1 MLETINIEGKR
12 ILYLTKN
19 PILIERQLAGEDIE
33 PVNEDSLLD
42 RVSTDAYPTKACF
55 RFDEEYMASK
65 ALTGLRLSNS
75 SPIPD
80 DAIRRGN
87 FGGIVAGRSF
97 GSGSSREHFPWSLK
111 AAGIKV
117 IIASSVERICAQNCQ
132 NIGLPYI
139 EGNPY
144 LYATRLVNEGVLPLS
159 EATRGLDP
167 ISAAI
172 VSAGGLFPFLRQ
184 YQDNPGIIPK
194 PETGTRPMTAPEK
207 IIAKHMGILYVKPGD
222 LGFIDVDH
230 RYSYEIFFPMSY
242 SILQK
247 QISNAV
253 IKDPDSVY
261 LFYDHSLLDSSPDA
275 YSLAQQMRSIARK
288 EGFTLYD
295 GNREQGTE
303 GICHTVMLERYLKP
317 GDVSTG
323 TDSHTCSLGLGAL
336 PVGVGSTEWGA
347 ALWAKKIRMS
357 VPPTINFELRGLP
370 PSGTMAKDIMLYILS
385 RDTIRSGG
393 GIGRIFLF
401 SGTTLD
407 ILPVDEQFVFS
418 NMTVEGGG
426 YTGYVEMNRMLA
438 EYFMERHHLSA
449 SEISELSVYS
459 DPDAVYENK
468 FLIDTSKLE
477 PYVATPGD
485 PRNGI
490 PLSQLLEEN
499 NETVQINKAFIGSCT
514 GGKYEDLVAA
524 ARVLEGKKV
533 YPSVQLHVSASSRS
547 IYERLSREGI
557 IKILSEAGAI
567 IVPSACG
574 ACVNFGPGSV
584 SKGEVG
590 ISATNRNFPGRMG
603 QGDVYLANPAV
614 VAASAVAG
622 RIIFP
627 NKL

>member
-1 MLETINIEGKR
+1 MSETIRLEGKR
-12 ILYLTKN
+12 VLYLTKD
-19 PILIERQLAGEDIE
+19 PELIGKQLAGEDLGPFGPE
-33 PVNEDSLLD
+33 ELLD

-65 ALTGLRLSNS
+65 ALTGLRLSNG

-87 FGGIVAGRSF
+87 FGAVVAGPSF

-111 AAGIKV
+111 TAGIKV

-139 EGNPY
+139 EGDPY
-144 LYATRLVNEGVLPLS
+144 LYTARLVNEGALPLS
-159 EATRGLDP
+159 EAVRGLDP

-184 YQDNPGIIPK
+184 YQDNPGIVPTPK
-194 PETGTRPMTAPEK
+194 TGRRPMTAPEK
-207 IIAKHMGILYVKPGD
+207 IIAKHMGVPYVRPGD
-222 LGFIDVDH
+222 LGFLTVNQ

-242 SILQK
+242 SILQE
-247 QISNAV
+247 QVPNAA
-253 IKDPDSVY
+253 IQDPNSVY
-261 LFYDHSLLDSSPDA
+261 LFYDHSPLDNSLDA
-275 YSLAQQMRSIARK
+275 FSLAQQMRSIALK
-288 EGFTLYD
+288 EGLTLYD
-295 GNREQGTE
+295 GDQQHGTE
-303 GICHTVMLERYLKP
+303 GICHTVMLEKYLKP
-317 GDVSTG
+317 GEVVTG

-336 PVGVGSTEWGA
+336 AIGVGTTEWAA

-370 PSGTMAKDIMLYILS
+370 PSGTMAKDIMLHILS
-385 RDTIRSGG
+385 RDTIRNGG

-401 SGTTLD
+401 SGATLD
-407 ILPVDEQFVFS
+407 LLRVDEQFVLS
-418 NMTVEGGG
+418 NMAVEGGG
-426 YTGYVEMNRMLA
+426 YTGYVEMNRMLK
-438 EYFMERHHLSA
+438 EYFMKRDNLSA
-449 SEISELSVYS
+449 SEISELSVYG
-459 DPDAVYENK
+459 DPDAVYENR

-477 PYVATPGD
+477 PYVAKPGD

-499 NETVQINKAFIGSCT
+499 NGIVQINKAFIGSCV
-514 GGKYEDLVAA
+514 GGKYEDLVAT
-524 ARVLEGKKV
+524 ARVLEGRKV
-533 YPSVQLHVSASSRS
+533 HPNVQLYISPSSRG
-547 IYERLSREGI
+547 IYQRLHQEGI
-557 IKILSEAGAI
+557 ITTLEKTGAI
-567 IVPSACG
+567 IIPSACG

-584 SKGEVG
+584 GKDEVG
-590 ISATNRNFPGRMG
+590 ISATNRNFLGRMG
-603 QGDVYLANPAV
+603 PGDVWLANPAV

-622 RIIFP
+622 KIISP